1 MAKRTSSDEK
11 IEQVDDVGTGTCP
24 AVTKKAAFLM
34 EVIDGFSV
42 HAAASVM
49 PAMPEKQ
56 FADLVESIAKYGL
69 GEPIEFKEDLLVE
82 GRHRLKA
89 IVLLRERGITV
100 EIRKAAWQPLP
111 GETVADYVGRKNLH
125 RRHMTDG
132 QRLQCAA
139 ELHVMADAERA
150 GAGHE
155 AGRIQ
160 PGEVRNPGGSNQYT
174 SEATKAEG
182 ETHPT
187 PPSDR
192 RARNKAKTARSAAG
206 RLAAETGQ
214 SIHRARQAIA
224 VQKNGTLEEIEAVK
238 SGLKTQPEVLK
249 EIAARTGIQPVKK
262 KHKPIDHPFTP
273 TTPLQHDLLAGWVRL
288 RDSKVAV
295 NERAQAV
302 ADMRAILDA
311 EEGASQSS
319 KASSDGAAAKPNRQ
333 SARGKGGTK

>member
-1 MAKRTSSDEK
+1 MAKRTNSDEK
-11 IEQVDDVGTGTCP
+11 IEQADVDSTVTFP
-24 AVTKKAAFLM
+24 ADTKKAAVHM
-34 EVIDGFSV
+34 EVIDSFSV
-42 HAAASVM
+42 HPAASVM

-89 IVLLRERGITV
+89 IVVLRGRGITV
-100 EIRKAAWQPLP
+100 EVRKAVWQPLP
-111 GETVADYVGRKNLH
+111 GETVADYVRRKNLH

-150 GAGHE
+150 AAGHE

-160 PGEVRNPGGSNQYT
+160 PGEVRNPSGSNQYK

-192 RARNKAKTARSAAG
+192 RACNKVKTARSAAG

-214 SIHRARQAIA
+214 SIHKARQAIA
-224 VQKNGTLEEIEAVK
+224 VQKNGTAEEIEAVK
-238 SGLKTQPEVLK
+238 SGSKTQPEVLK
-249 EIAARTGIQPVKK
+249 EIATRKGSQSVKK
-262 KHKPIDHPFTP
+262 KPKAIDHPFTP

-288 RDSKVAV
+288 RASKVAI

-311 EEGASQSS
+311 EEVASQSA
-319 KASSDGAAAKPNRQ
+319 KASSDGALAKPSRK
-333 SARGKGGTK
+333 SARGKGGVK